1 MIALLWNYYS
11 EFITFLYGFFPH
23 FFFSLSHA
31 NALPPITLPPLLF
44 ARFCCFFLL
53 FPLSLSSS
61 FFCLM
66 LGRIDLLMVRGIKLG
81 PFATRYDG
89 IFYKQTRI
97 KWKKQKKRTT
107 VCTHS
112 KFCKA
117 YVSVEL
123 AVFAWML
130 NGQTSIQNLQWWNRR
145 KMEKQGNAT
154 AREYK
159 AKRRSIRERERESN
173 MNHFIHDKRP
183 LLPKK
188 R

>member
-1 MIALLWNYYS
+1 MRALENLNIMITGTHWWPLSVSFPSFALFYEQKNEKKTKKSKQCVPYDCLVMELLQWIYYFSLW
-11 EFITFLYGFFPH
+11 ILPA
-23 FFFSLSHA
+23 FFFLSHA

-44 ARFCCFFLL
+44 ARFCCCFLL

-81 PFATRYDG
+81 RFATRYDG
-89 IFYKQTRI
+89 IFYKQNRI
-97 KWKKQKKRTT
+97 KWKKQKKKTT
-107 VCTHS
+107 VWTHS

-130 NGQTSIQNLQWWNRR
+130 NG
-145 KMEKQGNAT
+145 
-154 AREYK
+154 
-159 AKRRSIRERERESN
+159 
-173 MNHFIHDKRP
+173 
-183 LLPKK
+183 
-188 R
+188 